1 MGDGAVLISCP
12 DSADSL
18 VCVAEN
24 GRSVRLP
31 LDKVVTV
38 YPGSQIV
45 RTDET
50 CIIDACCC
58 SESDELLYISRKGKA
73 MRVAVSRY
81 TLRKDWGCGLVD
93 GMNIIYEGDMLCRC
107 LVYQPERSLT
117 VISQQGKLLALL
129 TDREATKK
137 ISVTKG
143 VTVQGVD
150 LMRLSGTDVVVDALY
165 AEQGV
170 LMFTNNGKARG
181 YAVDDITR
189 VNRNSSGITG
199 IVGQVV
205 RTVEAT
211 ITVNQEEK

>member
-1 MGDGAVLISCP
+1 M
-12 DSADSL
+12 
-18 VCVAEN
+18 
-24 GRSVRLP
+24 
-31 LDKVVTV
+31 
-38 YPGSQIV
+38 
-45 RTDET
+45 
-50 CIIDACCC
+50 
-58 SESDELLYISRKGKA
+58 
-73 MRVAVSRY
+73 
-81 TLRKDWGCGLVD
+81 WLVD

-107 LVYQPERSLT
+107 LIYQPERSLT

-170 LMFTNNGKARG
+170 IMLTNNGKARG

-199 IVGQVV
+199 IAGQVV
-205 RTVEAT
+205 RAVEAT

>member
-1 MGDGAVLISCP
+1 M
-12 DSADSL
+12 
-18 VCVAEN
+18 
-24 GRSVRLP
+24 
-31 LDKVVTV
+31 
-38 YPGSQIV
+38 
-45 RTDET
+45 
-50 CIIDACCC
+50 
-58 SESDELLYISRKGKA
+58 
-73 MRVAVSRY
+73 
-81 TLRKDWGCGLVD
+81 
-93 GMNIIYEGDMLCRC
+93 
-107 LVYQPERSLT
+107 
-117 VISQQGKLLALL
+117 L
-129 TDREATKK
+129 TDCEATKK